1 MASTV
6 WCLSGNDKVFNGF
19 TLPSLFCLFVL
30 SFEDQLDLY
39 LICPNTSLCLL
50 HLRCKLLSP
59 VSCDLD
65 SDASLGIAS
74 GVPKWAVEPFAG
86 HTLALDCQDNQ
97 HNAA

>member
-1 MASTV
+1 MR
-6 WCLSGNDKVFNGF
+6 CLSGNDKVFNGF
-19 TLPSLFCLFVL
+19 TLP

-39 LICPNTSLCLL
+39 LICPNTSLRLL

-59 VSCDLD
+59 VTWILMR
-65 SDASLGIAS
+65 IAS